1 MAKQTHDHGSLSVDG
16 RKWVGAA
23 QASVDTILGD
33 DTCKVSARGTGF
45 YNRDRWTARVLFGK
59 LTESIRYGN
68 AFDKGMVINA
78 LDLANGTQVEH
89 REIVIA
95 SVPDRIPPWLAR
107 SSVGGRYHEA
117 WHRVYSCT
125 RDLTFE
131 EVWEPLRQ
139 RWGMIPDWTP
149 FIGAVLTW
157 GNIIEDI
164 RIERWGCREYPGSP
178 DKMEDLQDLIL
189 TMEAE
194 GRAASE
200 HRGLPTNDDMAVVM
214 GAYRDL
220 GLGYQTEKQ
229 LAALADYK
237 KRSPAGWHLVT
248 QGALK
253 PLLDRAINIE
263 RDDDLGHWWIAMEIV
278 AVLASMG
285 QQTPQQPPTG
295 DPPPDGRGQPQPPG
309 PPSDDDGEGGT
320 PCKPPPFPLFKVGD
334 RAKAK
339 RGPYRGKIVEVTFA
353 GPPDADG
360 RQTLKFAVV
369 ED

>member
-1 MAKQTHDHGSLSVDG
+1 MARTTSTNPGTVSIDG

-33 DTCKVSARGTGF
+33 DTCKVSSRGQSF
-45 YNRDRWTARVLFGK
+45 FNRDRWTARILFGN
-59 LTESIRYGN
+59 LVQSIQYGN
-68 AFDKGMVINA
+68 DFGPDMVTNA
-78 LDLANGTQVEH
+78 LNTANNTNVAV

-95 SVPDRIPPWLAR
+95 AVPDRIPPWLAR

-117 WHRVYSCT
+117 WHRTYSCT
-125 RDLTFE
+125 RDLAYD
-131 EVWEPLRQ
+131 EVYTPLSAL
-139 RWGMIPDWTP
+139 WSLLPDWTP
-149 FIGAVLTW
+149 YIGAVLTW
-157 GNIIEDI
+157 GNIVEDI
-164 RIERWGCREYPGSP
+164 RIERWGCREFPGSP

-189 TMEAE
+189 QMEEE

-220 GLGYQTEKQ
+220 GLGYQTERQ
-229 LAALADYK
+229 LAALDAYK
-237 KRSPAGWHLVT
+237 KRSPAGWRLVT

-278 AVLASMG
+278 AILASLG
-285 QQTPQQPPTG
+285 QQQPQQPPEPGEGEGEPG
-295 DPPPDGRGQPQPPG
+295 DGPPMPPG
-309 PPSDDDGEGGT
+309 EPGDGKGKG
-320 PCKPPPFPLFKVGD
+320 KPMPFPLFKVGD

-339 RGPYRGKIVEVTFA
+339 RGPHKGKIVEVTFA
-353 GPPDADG
+353 GLPDADG
-360 RQTLKFAVV
+360 RQSLKFAVV